1 MTTEHVSLPR
11 KITNKLWHQAQLS
24 PEQEVCGLLGIK
36 ENKISYYPIGNIA
49 EKPQQQFLLDPQQQI
64 NAMVTM
70 RENNEQLFAI
80 YHSHP
85 TAPAEPS
92 VTDLAMTTYSDAL
105 LLIISLNTKGV
116 LELRGFRVNNQ
127 QVAEVTLSL
136 YDGNY

>member
-1 MTTEHVSLPR
+1 MASEQVSLPR

-36 ENKISYYPIGNIA
+36 ANRISYYPITNIA
-49 EKPQQQFLLDPQQQI
+49 ENSQQQFLLEPQQQI
-64 NAMVTM
+64 SAMATM

-92 VTDLAMTTYSDAL
+92 ITDLAMTTYPDAL

-127 QVAEVTLSL
+127 QVNEVILNLSES
-136 YDGNY
+136 